1 MPYLMEFL
9 VFLPSPKNFN
19 YFSGLLMQLLS
30 VNMWIYFT
38 ILSLLLNL
46 LLLVALQ
53 CPV

>member
-30 VNMWIYFT
+30 VNMWIYIS
-38 ILSLLLNL
+38 ILSLLLKPL
-46 LLLVALQ
+46 LFVVLQ